1 MSKKKRIIVKAP
13 VMTAELENE
22 IRVIVKQQSGVVSP
36 HLLKEMQVLCQ
47 DDFNYRIDTSCG
59 KCIYKYSVKLFDKY
73 LK

>member
-1 MSKKKRIIVKAP
+1 MSE
-13 VMTAELENE
+13 ELENE

-36 HLLKEMQVLCQ
+36 HLLKELQLLSQ
-47 DDFNYRIDTSCG
+47 EDFNYRVDISCG